1 MTLNHRARTHRIVGC
16 FRGYS
21 FGMFT
26 AEAYRHDCAAG
37 RQSYFSF
44 NRFKEVHHVRPGTSA
59 LVAGGAVIGAGIG
72 LLFAPQTGAETR
84 RDVGRYAKKAQ
95 LQATR
100 WGRSVQSGVKEVM
113 DRSKA
118 LIQKDEQRPRIEAV

>member
-1 MTLNHRARTHRIVGC
+1 M
-16 FRGYS
+16 S
-21 FGMFT
+21 
-26 AEAYRHDCAAG
+26 DQG
-37 RQSYFSF
+37 RQVA
-44 NRFKEVHHVRPGTSA
+44 KVAA

-100 WGRSVQSGVKEVM
+100 WSRTVQSGVKEVM
-113 DRSKA
+113 DRNKF
-118 LIQKDEQRPRIEAV
+118 LVRKDDQSPRIEAA